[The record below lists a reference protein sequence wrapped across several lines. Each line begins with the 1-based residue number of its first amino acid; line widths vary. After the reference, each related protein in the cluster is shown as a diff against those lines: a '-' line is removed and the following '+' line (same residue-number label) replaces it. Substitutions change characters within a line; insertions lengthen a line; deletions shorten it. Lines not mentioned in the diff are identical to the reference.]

1 MASLTK
7 QFEKLYGR
15 SPKSGET
22 LVSGGSTYRYKDGMW
37 VRTRKA
43 TTETKDRT
51 EPTPTAGISSKIEE
65 IKRKAE
71 EIKKKLSTLQQAK
84 QAGMKITPKTTVEEA
99 EEFLVSAKDLT
110 RKTKIKV
117 PELRYGEDYTVDEAK
132 TAADRIKAAS
142 EGLTDFYKTVLLP
155 KLEDIE
161 KEKEE
166 MRKEKEEALKKLTA
180 PPEETREEAL
190 ERLRKEYGIPA
201 KMEQVEQQNIKV
213 AQLREQIRQLDDQR
227 QREIDRAYQMKAPM
241 ETIKITVSEIN
252 REYDSKQAK
261 LSYQLGTEA
270 ALLQAYVGNL
280 EVVESLVD
288 DAIKN
293 WMWDYEENRKRWQ
306 ALYTYYSDVLD
317 DLTDEEKQLINTA
330 YQEALRAEEAVR
342 EEKEFI
348 RDLAISLAQNGI
360 VVDFGKMLEMSVD
373 DAVDYYNKKIGEVAS
388 AINISEYFS
397 PEQLRQ
403 LRRAGIDP
411 TTPEGFQQALEMFP
425 PESDKWEK
433 AENYI
438 LQNLKAFGEE
448 VDMAGLYATLIADP
462 PKGIGLNSTD
472 ARALMAQYGMVNI
485 SGQWIYYPTEIPTT
499 EEGEVIKETEEKKQP
514 WWKKA
519 VSEIWHR
526 LPFVK

>member
-1 MASLTK
+1 MASLRE
-7 QFEKLYGR
+7 QFKELYGR
-15 SPKSGET
+15 SPKSGDI
-22 LVSGGSTYRYKDGMW
+22 LVSGGSTYRYKSGTW
-37 VRTRKA
+37 IRVKK
-43 TTETKDRT
+43 TKTKTQDA
-51 EPTPTAGISSKIEE
+51 EWMQEMSSELERI
-65 IKRKAE
+65 RRRAE
-71 EIKKKLSTLQQAK
+71 SIKKDLSILEQAK
-84 QAGMKITPKTTVEEA
+84 KAGMKITPKTTVEEA

-110 RKTKIKV
+110 KKTKTKV
-117 PELRYGEDYTVDEAK
+117 PEVRYGDDYTVDGAK
-132 TAADRIKAAS
+132 TAADRIKSAS

-166 MRKEKEEALKKLTA
+166 IRKEKKEVVEKLTA
-180 PPEETREEAL
+180 EPEETREEAL

-213 AQLREQIRQLDDQR
+213 AQLREQINQLDDQR
-227 QREIDRAYQMKAPM
+227 QREIDMAYQMKAPM
-241 ETIKITVSEIN
+241 ESIRANISEIN
-252 REYDSKQAK
+252 RRYDSEKAK
-261 LSYQLGTEA
+261 LSYQLGTEV
-270 ALLQAYVGNL
+270 ALLQAYVGNF
-280 EVVESLVD
+280 EMAESMID
-288 DAIKN
+288 DAITA
-293 WMWDYEENRKRWQ
+293 WMWDYEDNRRRWET
-306 ALYTYYSDVLD
+306 LYTYYSDVLD

-330 YQEALRAEEAVR
+330 YQETLRAEEAVR

-360 VVDFGKMLEMSVD
+360 VVDFGKMLEMGVD
-373 DAVDYYNKKIGEVAS
+373 DAVDYYNKKIGEIASTVAPDV
-388 AINISEYFS
+388 SEYFS

-425 PESDKWEK
+425 PESDKWER

-438 LQNLKAFGEE
+438 LQNLKTFGEE

-499 EEGEVIKETEEKKQP
+499 EEGEVTEETEEKKQP
-514 WWKKA
+514 WWKKV